1 MIEDSRAKIQEPRQ
15 KTSYKMVKKIRVKFK
30 RHAFSIQSRIAL
42 NIMASTAVL
51 TMILCGII
59 LFVFKLH
66 ADKLDAAN
74 ISLNDVEQLFT
85 ILLRVCAVGF
95 FFVLSLLFF
104 RARVIARNSTK
115 PIREIINTVSTITH
129 NNLSARIPLPVH
141 KDELYELSET
151 INNLLDRI
159 EYAVEREKSF
169 TSYASHE
176 FRTPLAVLKG
186 TMEVLI
192 RKPRN
197 EAEYK
202 SKISECIKEV
212 DKLNDMVEQLL
223 ILTRYEEGK
232 RSLNYDHHS
241 LEDLVNNTISSLS
254 DTILNKKLNITSSI
268 LPKDIS
274 IYTDEYSFSTI
285 LNNLVSNAVKYSN
298 DEGAVEIK
306 AHKENRRLIIEII
319 NTGPGIAPEE
329 LESIFEKFYRS
340 SENQNIKGFG
350 LGLPIVKR
358 FCSLLNIDIDI
369 TSEKGKTTTAELIVP
384 TEK

>member
-1 MIEDSRAKIQEPRQ
+1 MIR
-15 KTSYKMVKKIRVKFK
+15 KIRANLK
-30 RHAFSIQSRIAL
+30 RHTLSIQSRIAL
-42 NIMASTAVL
+42 NIMVSTAIL
-51 TMILCGII
+51 TLILCGII
-59 LFVFKLH
+59 LIVFKLH
-66 ADKLDAAN
+66 VDKLDAAD

-95 FFVLSLLFF
+95 FFVLSLLFL

-115 PIREIINTVSTITH
+115 PIREIINTVNTITH
-129 NNLSARIPLPVH
+129 NNLSARIPLPNH

-192 RKPRN
+192 RKPRS

-202 SKISECIKEV
+202 GKISECIKEV
-212 DKLNDMVEQLL
+212 DKMNNMVEQLL

-232 RSLNYDHHS
+232 RSLNYGHYS
-241 LEDLVNNTISSLS
+241 LEDLVNNAVCLFCDIILS
-254 DTILNKKLNITSSI
+254 KKLHITTTLS
-268 LPKDIS
+268 PKEIS

-285 LNNLVSNAVKYSN
+285 LNNLVSNAVKYCN
-298 DEGAVEIK
+298 DEGTVEIK
-306 AHKENRRLIIEII
+306 AQAQGNLLIIEIE

-329 LESIFEKFYRS
+329 LEFVFEKFYRS
-340 SENQNIKGFG
+340 AENPDVKGFG

-358 FCSLLNIDIDI
+358 FCSLLNIEMGI
-369 TSEKGKTTTAELIVP
+369 TSEKGKKTIARLIIP
-384 TEK
+384 TKE

>member
-1 MIEDSRAKIQEPRQ
+1 MIKNSTSPKASR
-15 KTSYKMVKKIRVKFK
+15 SLYYKLRKKFGGTGL
-30 RHAFSIQSRIAL
+30 SLQSRIAL
-42 NIMASTAVL
+42 NIMVSTAIL

-59 LFVFKLH
+59 LIVFKLH
-66 ADKLDAAN
+66 VDKLDADN
-74 ISLNDVEQLFT
+74 INLNDVEQLFT

-95 FFVLSLLFF
+95 FFVLSLLFL

-115 PIREIINTVSTITH
+115 PIREIINTVNTITH
-129 NNLSARIPLPVH
+129 NNLSARIPLPSH

-151 INNLLDRI
+151 INSLLDRI

-192 RKPRN
+192 RKPRS
-197 EAEYK
+197 EDEYK
-202 SKISECIKEV
+202 LKIGECIKEV

-232 RSLNYDHHS
+232 RSLNYDHYS
-241 LEDLVNNTISSLS
+241 LEDLINSTVSLFS
-254 DTILNKKLNITSSI
+254 DAILNKKLDIISTIS
-268 LPKDIS
+268 PEDIS

-285 LNNLVSNAVKYSN
+285 LNNLLSNAVKYSN
-298 DEGAVEIK
+298 DEGTVEIK
-306 AHKENRRLIIEII
+306 SHKKDQWLIIEIV
-319 NTGPGIAPEE
+319 NTGPGIPPEE
-329 LESIFEKFYRS
+329 LEAVFEKFYRS

-358 FCSLLNIDIDI
+358 FCSLLNIEIGI
-369 TSEKGKTTTAELIVP
+369 TSEPRKTTTAKLIIP
-384 TEK
+384 TKEQ

>member
-1 MIEDSRAKIQEPRQ
+1 MI
-15 KTSYKMVKKIRVKFK
+15 KKIRAKLK
-30 RHAFSIQSRIAL
+30 RHTLSIQSRIAL
-42 NIMASTAVL
+42 NIMVSTAIL

-59 LFVFKLH
+59 LIVFKLH
-66 ADKLDAAN
+66 VDKLDATN
-74 ISLNDVEQLFT
+74 ISLKDVELLFT

-95 FFVLSLLFF
+95 FFVLSLLFL
-104 RARVIARNSTK
+104 RARVIARNSTR
-115 PIREIINTVSTITH
+115 PIREIINTVNTITH
-129 NNLSARIPLPVH
+129 NNLSARIPLPNH

-192 RKPRN
+192 RRPRS

-202 SKISECIKEV
+202 EKINECIKEV
-212 DKLNDMVEQLL
+212 DKMNDMVEQLL

-232 RSLNYDHHS
+232 RSLNYGHYS
-241 LEDLVNNTISSLS
+241 LEYLINNAVCLFS
-254 DTILNKKLNITSSI
+254 DTILNKKLHIINSVS
-268 LPKDIS
+268 PKEIS

-298 DEGAVEIK
+298 DGGTVEIK
-306 AHKENRRLIIEII
+306 THVQENRLIIEIE

-329 LESIFEKFYRS
+329 LETVFEKFYRS
-340 SENQNIKGFG
+340 AENQNIKGFG

-358 FCSLLNIDIDI
+358 FCSLLNIEIGI
-369 TSEKGKTTTAELIVP
+369 TSEKGKKTIAKLIVP
-384 TEK
+384 TKG